1 MAPKKKPNFL
11 INPEGLAPDNKIDD
25 LLNVP
30 ESKKEPR
37 RRNSIYEN
45 DSLSASQQLLN
56 PENFEDAELL

>member
-30 ESKKEPR
+30 ESKQKPQ

-45 DSLSASQQLLN
+45 ESLSASQ
-56 PENFEDAELL
+56 